1 MHQKFSKEL
10 GILTKS
16 LAPKTNILVTN
27 AGYQDPFKR
36 ALVFDHRA
44 LVDIPYSSLNFCRAY
59 EFSFIVGK
67 SYLLKREIFQ
77 EIYLVGLNV
86 SNDY

>member
-1 MHQKFSKEL
+1 MQQKFSKEL

-44 LVDIPYSSLNFCRAY
+44 LVDIPNSLLNFRRVH
-59 EFSFIVGK
+59 EISFSEVN
-67 SYLLKREIFQ
+67 S
-77 EIYLVGLNV
+77 
-86 SNDY
+86 